1 LREKLKSDR
10 LLALHLASEAS
21 KNGLRVLLM
30 DLDPQGNLL
39 AWGRRRGELPP
50 DVQAEHPANLESAL
64 ADAKADGY
72 DLVVL
77 DTSPAAD
84 RGAMLA
90 ASCADLIVVPCRPA
104 TFDLEAIRATLEVA
118 ELKKRRAIVVL
129 NAAPIRSKVVDEAKT
144 DIARAGGSTSP
155 VVIRHRVAFQHCLI
169 DGRTAAEYEPDGAAA
184 DEMTCLYHDMMTRLN
199 GGVTGRA
206 A

>member
-1 LREKLKSDR
+1 MMTLMLLSQKGGAGRST
-10 LLALHLASEAS
+10 LALHLASEAS

-50 DVQAEHPANLESAL
+50 DVQAEHLANLESAL
-64 ADAKADGY
+64 ADGY

-129 NAAPIRSKVVDEAKT
+129 N
-144 DIARAGGSTSP
+144 
-155 VVIRHRVAFQHCLI
+155 
-169 DGRTAAEYEPDGAAA
+169 
-184 DEMTCLYHDMMTRLN
+184 
-199 GGVTGRA
+199 
-206 A
+206 